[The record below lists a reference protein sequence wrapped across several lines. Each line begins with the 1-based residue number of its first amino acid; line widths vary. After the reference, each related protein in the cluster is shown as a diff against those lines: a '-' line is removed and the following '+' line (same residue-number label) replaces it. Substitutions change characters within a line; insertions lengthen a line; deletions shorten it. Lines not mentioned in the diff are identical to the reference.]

1 MGFSGKRELG
11 VLSRNYLRNLRDYQK
26 VTTSTNTSQSEA
38 DTRANYIDP
47 ALAAAGWES
56 GHVIREYYFTDG
68 RKLAAGQ
75 RGTRCF
81 VDYLLHSEN
90 QHLAIIEAKKQSA
103 HPTQGLQQAIEY
115 AAKLSVRFVY
125 STNGEQIYE
134 FDLETGKGDFVDN
147 YPTPGGMLKRYV
159 GMTTDL
165 GRELRN
171 IPFHLDAGMRP
182 RYYQELAVHAA
193 TDAIGAGKPR
203 VLLTLAT
210 GTGKTYI
217 AFQIVH
223 KLFLARWNRQEPG
236 SRRPRILFLA
246 DRNILA
252 DQAINTFNPYERDLL
267 KIDGDEVR
275 RRNGVV
281 PTNAHIFFAIY
292 QAIAERENIGGY
304 YKEYPEDFFDLI
316 IIDECHRGAA
326 NNEGSWRAI
335 LDHFKPAIHLGL
347 TATPKRTDNIDTYN
361 YFGRPVYEYSLKD
374 GINDGF
380 LTPYRVKRI
389 RTNLDELVLTS
400 DDEILK
406 GESNQDVYET
416 NDFDNKIVADQR
428 TELVAKAILENINP
442 LEKTI
447 VFCTNQDHA
456 LTMRDMI
463 NKHKTV
469 ADPYYCV
476 RVTSDE
482 GKPGRDLLER
492 FQDND
497 KDIPTILTS
506 SQMLTTGVDAR
517 NVRNIVLDRSIG
529 SMVEFKQ
536 IVGRGTR
543 IFDGKDYFTIVD
555 FRGATNRFY
564 DEDWD
569 GDPVSV
575 ETSATLGTDDPQ
587 PTGYAGH
594 PAEDGG
600 GFSTGHGGLETR
612 EPTEKLTVRLSDTRE
627 FKVIDVE
634 IRYIDENGRPLSAQQ
649 FVERLMVKLPGLFS
663 SAEELRET
671 WSDPDQREML
681 LNKLTQ
687 TGFDGEQLATLRRMF
702 AAEESDLFD
711 LLAFLAFEQ
720 PMEKRRTRA
729 EATRANT
736 AFFEQFD
743 QKPAR
748 DFLYFVL
755 NRYEETGVS
764 ELARDRMPGLIKM
777 SGLGTTRDASQA
789 FGGSP
794 ANVLAAFRHLQHELY
809 HCL

>member
-1 MGFSGKRELG
+1 M
-11 VLSRNYLRNLRDYQK
+11 
-26 VTTSTNTSQSEA
+26 TTEA

-47 ALAAAGWES
+47 ALAASGWNS
-56 GHVIREYYFTDG
+56 DQIAREYYFTDG

-75 RGTRCF
+75 RGSRCF
-81 VDYLLHSEN
+81 VDYLLHSKN
-90 QHLAIIEAKKQSA
+90 QHLAIIEAKKQAA
-103 HPTQGLQQAIEY
+103 HPTKGLQQAIDY
-115 AAKLSVRFVY
+115 AKKLAVRFIY

-134 FDLETGKGDFVDN
+134 FDLENSIGDFVDN
-147 YPTPGGMLKRYV
+147 YPTPEELLSRYT
-159 GMTTDL
+159 GNTTDF
-165 GRELRN
+165 GRQLRN
-171 IPFHLDAGMRP
+171 IPFYLEAGMHP

-203 VLLTLAT
+203 ILLTLAT
-210 GTGKTYI
+210 GTGKTFI
-217 AFQIVH
+217 AFQIAH
-223 KLFLARWNRQEPG
+223 KLFQARWNRQEAG
-236 SRRPRILFLA
+236 ARRPRILFLT

-252 DQAINTFNPYERDLL
+252 DQAINTFNPYEKDLL
-267 KIDGDEVR
+267 KIDGEEVR
-275 RRNGVV
+275 RRNGIV

-292 QAIAERENIGGY
+292 QAIAERESIGGY
-304 YKEYPEDFFDLI
+304 YKEYPADFFDLI

-335 LDHFKPAIHLGL
+335 LDHFEPAVHLGL

-416 NDFDNKIVADQR
+416 NDFDNKIIADQR
-428 TELVAKAILENINP
+428 TELVARAILENINP

-447 VFCTNQDHA
+447 VYCTNQGHA

-517 NVRNIVLDRSIG
+517 NVRNIVLDRAIG

-569 GDPVSV
+569 GDPVDI
-575 ETSATLGTDDPQ
+575 ETSAISGSAPPQ
-587 PTGYAGH
+587 PAEYDEHPTGNDNGI
-594 PAEDGG
+594 
-600 GFSTGHGGLETR
+600 STGPGGLETR
-612 EPTEKLTVRLSDTRE
+612 DSAEKLTVRLSSTRE
-627 FKVIDVE
+627 FKVIDIE

-663 SAEELRET
+663 SPEELRET
-671 WSDPDQREML
+671 WSDPDQREIL
-681 LNKLTQ
+681 ISKLAQ

-720 PMEKRRTRA
+720 PMQKRRARA
-729 EATRANT
+729 EAIRANT
-736 AFFEQFD
+736 AFFAKFAQ
-743 QKPAR
+743 QPAR

-794 ANVLAAFRHLQHELY
+794 AKVLAAFRSLQHELY
-809 HCL
+809 HSL

>member
-1 MGFSGKRELG
+1 M
-11 VLSRNYLRNLRDYQK
+11 
-26 VTTSTNTSQSEA
+26 TPAANTGPSEA
-38 DTRANYIDP
+38 DTRANFIDP
-47 ALAAAGWES
+47 ELASIGWGS
-56 GHVIREYYFTDG
+56 NQIIREHYFTDG
-68 RKLAAGQ
+68 RKLAGGQ

-81 VDYLLHSEN
+81 VDYLLYRDS
-90 QHLAIIEAKKQSA
+90 QHLAIIEAKKQSV
-103 HPTQGLQQAIEY
+103 HPTKGLQQAIDY
-115 AAKLSVRFVY
+115 AKKLSVRFVY
-125 STNGEQIYE
+125 STNGEKIYE
-134 FDLETGKGDFVDN
+134 FDLETGKGDYVDS
-147 YPTPGGMLKRYV
+147 YPSSDELLDRYA
-159 GMTTDL
+159 GKTNDL

-171 IPFHLDAGMRP
+171 IPFHLEAGMQP

-193 TDAIGAGKPR
+193 TDAIGSGKDR
-203 VLLTLAT
+203 ALLTLAT
-210 GTGKTYI
+210 GTGKTFI

-223 KLFLARWNRQEPG
+223 KLFQARWNRQQHG

-252 DQAINTFNPYERDLL
+252 DQAINTFNPYENDLI
-267 KIDGDEVR
+267 KIDGEEIR
-275 RRNGVV
+275 KRNGVV

-304 YKEYPEDFFDLI
+304 YNEYPADFFDLI

-335 LDHFKPAIHLGL
+335 LEHFSSAVHVGL

-361 YFGRPVYEYSLKD
+361 YFGQPVYEYSLKD

-389 RTNLDELVLTS
+389 RTNLDELVLTG
-400 DDEILK
+400 DDHIIK

-416 NDFDNKIVADQR
+416 EDFDNKIVVDER

-447 VFCTNQDHA
+447 IFCTNQNHA

-482 GKPGRDLLER
+482 GKAGRDLLER

-497 KDIPTILTS
+497 RDIPTILTS

-536 IVGRGTR
+536 IIGRGTR
-543 IFDGKDYFTIVD
+543 VFDGKDYFTIVD
-555 FRGATNRFY
+555 FRGATNKFY
-564 DEDWD
+564 DEEWD
-569 GDPVSV
+569 GDPVIDDGQIS
-575 ETSATLGTDDPQ
+575 EPPHPPYGGQEGGNDEPGAT
-587 PTGYAGH
+587 
-594 PAEDGG
+594 GG
-600 GFSTGHGGLETR
+600 GDTG
-612 EPTEKLTVRLSDTRE
+612 EPKEKLTVKLSDSRE
-627 FKVIDVE
+627 LKVIDVE
-634 IRYIDENGRPLSAQQ
+634 IRYIDETGRPLSAQQ
-649 FVERLMVKLPGLFS
+649 FVERLMFKLPGLFS
-663 SAEELRET
+663 SVEELRET
-671 WSDPDQREML
+671 WSDPDKREIL
-681 LNKLTQ
+681 IQKLAQ
-687 TGFDGEQLATLRRMF
+687 MGFDGEQIATLRRMF
-702 AAEESDLFD
+702 EAEACDLFD

-720 PMEKRRTRA
+720 PMETRRLRA
-729 EATRANT
+729 ETTRKNST
-736 AFFEQFD
+736 FFNQFEQ
-743 QKPAR
+743 QPAR
-748 DFLYFVL
+748 DFLHFVL

-764 ELARDRMPGLIKM
+764 ELARDRIPGLIEL
-777 SGLGTTRDASQA
+777 SGLGTTRDASRA
-789 FGGSP
+789 FGGSA
-794 ANVLAAFRHLQHELY
+794 ANVLTAFRQLQYELY
-809 HCL
+809 HCA